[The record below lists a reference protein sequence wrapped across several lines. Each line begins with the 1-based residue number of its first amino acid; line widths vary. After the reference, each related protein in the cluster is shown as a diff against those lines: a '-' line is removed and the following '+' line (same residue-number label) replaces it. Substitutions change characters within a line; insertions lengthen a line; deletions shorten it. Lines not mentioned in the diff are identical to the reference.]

1 MIRIY
6 RTVGD
11 PSICT
16 VTCAAENLRTVTAF
30 YPVVA
35 NDLRSGLVRSIRH
48 EDGKLDVYDY
58 SLVSNLWTRTITHLH
73 EQSPS
78 PVSGKTTRDI
88 TTTNDRGEILEEKA
102 EASGVSPF
110 FEGRMR
116 LRPMFMRVR

>member
-35 NDLRSGLVRSIRH
+35 NDARAGLVSSIRH
-48 EDGKLDVYDY
+48 EDGTFDTYDY
-58 SLVSNLWTRTITHLH
+58 SLVSNLWTETVTHLH

-88 TTTNDRGEILEEKA
+88 TTTNYRGEILEQKTDVYID
-102 EASGVSPF
+102 GVWYTIA
-110 FEGRMR
+110 RN
-116 LRPMFMRVR
+116 